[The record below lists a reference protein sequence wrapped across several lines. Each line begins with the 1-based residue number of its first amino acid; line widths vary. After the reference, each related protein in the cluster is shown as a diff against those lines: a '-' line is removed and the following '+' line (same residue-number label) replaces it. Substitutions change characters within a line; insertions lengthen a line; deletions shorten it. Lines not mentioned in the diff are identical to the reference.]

1 MSSLPS
7 LSWTDVVDILV
18 VSAFLWAAMLWLR
31 RTRARAALAGLAI
44 LGLVYFAAHQL
55 DLRLTAF
62 ILQGFFAVLVLILV
76 VVFQDELR
84 RIFERIG
91 VLGLRRR
98 RPVPPPDSID
108 VLARTAWRLA
118 RTRTGA
124 ILVLPGR
131 EVVERHLQG
140 GVALQGLLSEALLL
154 SLFDPHSPGHD
165 GAVIVQGDLVSRFAV
180 HLPLSTR
187 QADLGPGGTRHAAA
201 LGLAERTDALCLV
214 VSEERGTVSLAEDG
228 HLKVVPDPDRLAT
241 RLRRFA
247 ERVAPQPAAA
257 RRRWLARRWPE
268 ALLALLLA
276 STAWLLTASG
286 LDMAASVRSAPVV
299 VENLPAGYVLDDVE
313 PSEVRVT
320 LTGPRRTLYFGD
332 LSDLRVHIDAHL
344 VGSGRRTFEVSPRQ
358 VTPPTGV
365 AVLAVEP
372 SQVRLSVHRG
382 APQSSGGPSL

>member
-1 MSSLPS
+1 MGALPS
-7 LSWTDVVDILV
+7 LSWTDLVDIAV
-18 VSAFLWAAMLWLR
+18 VSIFLWAAILWLR

-44 LGLVYFAAHQL
+44 LGLVYLAARQL

-91 VLGLRRR
+91 VLGLRRH
-98 RPVPPPDSID
+98 RPAPPPDSID
-108 VLARTAWRLA
+108 VLVRTATRLA
-118 RTRTGA
+118 RSRTGA

-140 GVALQGLLSEALLL
+140 GVVLQGLLSEPLLL
-154 SLFDPHSPGHD
+154 SLFDSHSPGHD
-165 GAVIVQGDLVSRFAV
+165 GAVVVQGDVVTHFAV
-180 HLPLSTR
+180 HLPLSSR
-187 QADLGPGGTRHAAA
+187 PAKLGPGGTRHAAA

-214 VSEERGTVSLAEDG
+214 VSEERGTISVAEEGELVTLQEPAELAS
-228 HLKVVPDPDRLAT
+228 

-247 ERVAPQPAAA
+247 ERVAPQPAAV

-268 ALLALLLA
+268 ALLAVLLA

-286 LDMAASVRSAPVV
+286 LDMAASVHSAPVV
-299 VENLPAGYVLDDVE
+299 VENLPSGLVLDDVE
-313 PSEVRVT
+313 PPEVRVT

-332 LSDLRVHIDAHL
+332 LSDLRVRLDGHPLAL
-344 VGSGRRTFEVSPRQ
+344 GRRTFEVTPAQ
-358 VTPPTGV
+358 VEPPPGL

-372 SQVRLSVHRG
+372 AHVRLKVHRNPS
-382 APQSSGGPSL
+382 PQTTRP

>member
-1 MSSLPS
+1 MGSLPS
-7 LSWTDVVDILV
+7 LSWTDVADILV

-44 LGLVYFAAHQL
+44 LGLVYFAARQL

-76 VVFQDELR
+76 VVFQEELR

-98 RPVPPPDSID
+98 RPAPPPDSIE
-108 VLARTAWRLA
+108 VLVRTVQRLG

-140 GVALQGLLSEALLL
+140 GVALQGLLSEPLLL

-165 GAVIVQGDLVSRFAV
+165 GAVIVQGDVITRFAV

-187 QADLGPGGTRHAAA
+187 QEELGPGGTRHAAA

-214 VSEERGTVSLAEDG
+214 VSEERGTLSLAEDG
-228 HLKVVPDPDRLAT
+228 HLEVVPDPERLAP

-257 RRRWLARRWPE
+257 RRRGLAGRWPE
-268 ALLALLLA
+268 AILALLLA
-276 STAWLLTASG
+276 SSAWLLTASG

-313 PSEVRVT
+313 PPEVRVT
-320 LTGPRRTLYFGD
+320 LAGPRRTLYFGD

-344 VGSGRRTFEVSPRQ
+344 VDAGRRTFEVAPPQ
-358 VTPPTGV
+358 VAPPTGV

-372 SQVRLSVHRG
+372 SHVRLSVHRE
-382 APQSSGGPSL
+382 APKNGGR